1 MNKLRVKDCLYWMS
15 FGNPITDLSRQVTK
29 IQSIESYLNDALL
42 RFDQWTFKMVGGLK
56 INLRFSFEKLHL

>member
-1 MNKLRVKDCLYWMS
+1 MS
-15 FGNPITDLSRQVTK
+15 FGNPITDLSRQVTQ